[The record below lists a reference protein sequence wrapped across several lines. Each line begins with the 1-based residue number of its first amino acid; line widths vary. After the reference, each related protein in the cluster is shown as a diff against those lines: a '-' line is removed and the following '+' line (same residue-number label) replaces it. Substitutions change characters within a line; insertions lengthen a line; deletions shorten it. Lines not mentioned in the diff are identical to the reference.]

1 MFITLTNLLENT
13 IQHAIHSTIQLVGID
28 NPAGWFVLTII
39 AYLIFGFGGCVF
51 DQRVWRFRDKST
63 GQFVKWEAV
72 FFTGTVI
79 DSFIIYLIYGD
90 IGYVDRLSSIS
101 SLAICAILTIILG
114 KSTRR

>member
-13 IQHAIHSTIQLVGID
+13 IRHAIQSTIQLVGID

-63 GQFVKWEAV
+63 GQFVKWEV
-72 FFTGTVI
+72 VVFTGTVI
-79 DSFIIYLIYGD
+79 DGFIIYLMYGFM
-90 IGYVDRLSSIS
+90 GYVDKLSSIS
-101 SLAICAILTIILG
+101 SLMICVILTIMLG
-114 KSTRR
+114 KRTRR